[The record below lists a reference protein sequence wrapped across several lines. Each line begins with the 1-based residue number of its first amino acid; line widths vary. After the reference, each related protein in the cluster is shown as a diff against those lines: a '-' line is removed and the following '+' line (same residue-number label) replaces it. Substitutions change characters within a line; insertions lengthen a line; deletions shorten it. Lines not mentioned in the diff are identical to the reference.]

1 MHGQKNI
8 KLYFLKTHFNIILLY
23 TPILVTPFLSL
34 KYRQETLYEFT
45 FSPTRATR
53 PTHFI
58 LLDLINR
65 IIFYADYESW
75 SRSHWPRGLRRRS
88 AVARL
93 LGLCVWIPPVTWM
106 FVYCECYV
114 LSGRGLCDGLVTRPE
129 ESYRLCCVVVCDLET
144 SRIGASYI
152 WH

>member
-1 MHGQKNI
+1 MMHGQKNI

-65 IIFYADYESW
+65 IIFYADYES
-75 SRSHWPRGLRRRS
+75 
-88 AVARL
+88 
-93 LGLCVWIPPVTWM
+93 
-106 FVYCECYV
+106 
-114 LSGRGLCDGLVTRPE
+114 
-129 ESYRLCCVVVCDLET
+129 
-144 SRIGASYI
+144 
-152 WH
+152 